1 MTDIPTVPLLD
12 VPRANAPLRD
22 EIIAAIT
29 IVVDSGRFLFG
40 PDVQKLEAGCA
51 RRSGTKHGVGCASG
65 SDALLLSLMALDIKP
80 GDEVICPSFTF
91 FATAS
96 PVSRLGATPVFVDI
110 DPVTFNID
118 PAALE
123 AAITPN
129 TKAVIPVHLFGQCA
143 DMPRIMEICN
153 RTGLAVIED
162 AAQAI
167 GANIEGRPAGSWG
180 QVGCISFYPTKNL
193 GGFGDGGMLITN
205 DADFEDRLRLFA
217 GHGMRPRYHHQVIGI
232 NSRLDTIQAATLN
245 VKMKHLESANIA
257 RQQNA
262 QLYAALFDNAGLEAD
277 IVLPQAIYGT
287 GPVWNQY
294 TVRVKNGQRDS
305 LKEFLAERNIGAEI
319 YYPIPVHAQ
328 ECYQSRPNI
337 AMDLTETNRAADEVL
352 SLPIFP
358 ELEEAE
364 IQAVVASVTSFY
376 SMTQSQAA

>member
-12 VPRANAPLRD
+12 VPRGNAPLRD
-22 EIIAAIT
+22 EILAAIT

-40 PDVQKLEAGCA
+40 PDVQKLEAECA

-245 VKMKHLESANIA
+245 VKMKHLESANKA

-262 QLYAALFDNAGLEAD
+262 QLYEALFDDAGLEAD

-287 GPVWNQY
+287 GHVWNQY
-294 TVRVKNGQRDS
+294 TVRVKNDQRDS

-364 IQAVVASVTSFY
+364 IQTVVAGVTSFY

>member
-12 VPRANAPLRD
+12 VPRGNAPLRD
-22 EIIAAIT
+22 EILAAIT

-40 PDVQKLEAGCA
+40 PDVQKLEAECA

-167 GANIEGRPAGSWG
+167 GANIEGRVAGSWG

-262 QLYAALFDNAGLEAD
+262 ELYTALFDDAGLETD
-277 IVLPQAIYGT
+277 IVVPHAIYGT
-287 GPVWNQY
+287 GHVWNQY
-294 TVRVKNGQRDS
+294 TIRVKNGQRDS

-328 ECYQSRPNI
+328 ECYQTCPSVD
-337 AMDLTETNRAADEVL
+337 MDLTETNRAADEVL

-364 IQAVVASVTSFY
+364 IHAVVAGVSSFY
-376 SMTQSQAA
+376 SMPQSQAA

>member
-12 VPRANAPLRD
+12 VPRGNAPLRD

-40 PDVQKLEAGCA
+40 PDVQKLEAECA

-167 GANIEGRPAGSWG
+167 GANIEGRVAGSWG

-262 QLYAALFDNAGLEAD
+262 QLYAALFEDAGLEAD

-287 GPVWNQY
+287 GHVWNQY

-364 IQAVVASVTSFY
+364 IQAVVAGVTSFY

>member
-40 PDVQKLEAGCA
+40 PDVQKLEAECA

-167 GANIEGRPAGSWG
+167 GAHIEGRAAGSWG

-262 QLYAALFDNAGLEAD
+262 QLYAALFNDAGLEAD

-287 GPVWNQY
+287 GHVWNQY